1 MGFAKL
7 FLMALHSRLVLL
19 VLRRLLVLQFVLE
32 LAVDVRGVDAAHEE
46 PNLGEHI
53 LEFLLGEAHK
63 RIGERGVV
71 VGSATAL
78 CGDDVFVE
86 PDNASALAGE
96 EPLRR

>member
-1 MGFAKL
+1 
-7 FLMALHSRLVLL
+7 MALHSRLVLL